1 MTGPADQ
8 PPELSIVIPMFNEG
22 LAIRTTLATVLDTI
36 AGLVSS
42 LEIVCVDDGSRD
54 DTAERVRELSASD
67 PRIRLVELSR
77 NFGKEGALAAGLDH
91 ARGRAVVI
99 MDADLQHPPS
109 FVPEMLR
116 LWRAG
121 YEVVDAVKR
130 QRARE
135 SLLYRWFAGA
145 FNSMM
150 AESSG
155 AQFRGASDF
164 KLLDR
169 RVVETLRH
177 LPERERFFRGLVAW
191 LGFRTAVVE
200 FDVADRVAGTTKWSI
215 VQLTRYSIRNLL
227 AFSSLPLKT
236 IATLGLGALIFSV
249 LFGAWALFRYLR
261 GDALSGFTTVIL
273 LQLILG
279 GLLLTGMGTI
289 ALYIGA
295 MFRELK
301 GRPSYIAVQRPPSVG
316 SEPPQQP

>member
-1 MTGPADQ
+1 
-8 PPELSIVIPMFNEG
+8 
-22 LAIRTTLATVLDTI
+22 
-36 AGLVSS
+36 
-42 LEIVCVDDGSRD
+42 
-54 DTAERVRELSASD
+54 
-67 PRIRLVELSR
+67 
-77 NFGKEGALAAGLDH
+77 
-91 ARGRAVVI
+91 
-99 MDADLQHPPS
+99 
-109 FVPEMLR
+109 
-116 LWRAG
+116 
-121 YEVVDAVKR
+121 
-130 QRARE
+130 
-135 SLLYRWFAGA
+135 
-145 FNSMM
+145 MM
-150 AESSG
+150 AEASG

-200 FDVADRVAGTTKWSI
+200 FDVAERVAGTTKWSI

-249 LFGAWALFRYLR
+249 LFAAWALFRYLR

-301 GRPSYIAVQRPPSVG
+301 GRPSYVAVHRPPSSGAEPAPRSVG
-316 SEPPQQP
+316 GAAPP